1 MGLFK
6 VSGTIVAIGQSEF
19 NNKGT
24 LYAFVEIVEPSGRR
38 VIVRNVGVLN
48 QVASSIAL
56 GAGGEFYFDKFFVF
70 GRPFVSQLWGV
81 KTADGLVTF
90 DNDMRKH
97 TMAFSFLIGV
107 LTLPAL
113 GLGLLFIAVGLLQLL
128 FVILMTGA
136 RKRMF
141 YGTNRAE
148 ARRLRQQQPVRI

>member
-19 NNKGT
+19 DNRST
-24 LYAFVEIVEPSGRR
+24 LYAFLEIVEPNGCR

-56 GAGGEFYFDKFFVF
+56 GTNGEFFFDKFFVF
-70 GRPFVSQLWGV
+70 GRPFVSQLWGT
-81 KTADGLVTF
+81 KTVDGLVAF

-97 TMAFSFLIGV
+97 AMAFSFCIGM
-107 LTLPAL
+107 LTILAL
-113 GLGLLFIAVGLLQLL
+113 GIGFLFIAVGLLQLL

-141 YGTNRAE
+141 YGANRAE
-148 ARRLRQQQPVRI
+148 ARRLRQQLPVRI